1 MTFEVGKCYY
11 DAIGRKWR
19 ICQEIRMCPCDNV
32 VDAVRQIKAWG
43 AL

>member
-1 MTFEVGKCYY
+1 MMAQIRRLQP
-11 DAIGRKWR
+11 D
-19 ICQEIRMCPCDNV
+19 CQEIRMCPCDNV